1 MPKKKQ
7 EDKPGNDADNGQVGA
22 QEPHDL
28 DMAKVIGSRLKRL
41 RERRGWSLLD
51 VTRYTGIGTST
62 LSEYESGLFD
72 VPADRLADLAKLY
85 AVSADWLLTGR
96 DVAEQ
101 VRRKWPEGFA
111 VFTEGSRSL
120 NEEERGVFLHLAN
133 YLLKNDAL
141 LRRGHLQKVMR
152 AFDEALRS
160 AKKDS
165 TEVLDED
172 RKA

>member
-1 MPKKKQ
+1 MTK
-7 EDKPGNDADNGQVGA
+7 EMGDKPADGADSGQVEE
-22 QEPHDL
+22 QRSHDA
-28 DMAKVIGSRLKRL
+28 DMAKVVGMRLRRL
-41 RERRGWSLLD
+41 RERRGWTLVD
-51 VTRYTGIGTST
+51 VYRYTGIAAAT
-62 LSEYESGLFD
+62 LSEYETGHMD

-133 YLLKNDAL
+133 YLLKNEAL
-141 LRRGHLQKVMR
+141 LQRGQLQKVMR
-152 AFDEALRS
+152 AFDEALRP
-160 AKKDS
+160 AKPRGS
-165 TEVLDED
+165 TDEAD
-172 RKA
+172 EEKKP